1 MKKLTITFTLCL
13 LILSVFTSSVFGAT
27 IKAEDTKLEVTEQP
41 VCTIQINEN
50 AVFEKK
56 LTNVDLENKKLTIQM
71 SIQNNAEKLFADKT
85 EIFLVI
91 DNSTSMNDTIS
102 ENTTRLQS
110 ITSSAKFLASE
121 LLNQETIH
129 VGVVSFSTGTN
140 EGTITDAS
148 LKLAPSRSSD
158 DILAS
163 IDAIATNPLGERTN
177 IDAGLSV
184 AKQNFSEDC
193 QNRYIILLSD
203 GVPNTAVGGPILTYS
218 GEVTTKTKN
227 TLTSLANSGTQI
239 FTVLTGVPDATE
251 PSSNKTY
258 QQLAEEIFGTPED
271 PTVGKYYYI
280 QDSQIEETIT
290 QEILSEIVN
299 LTKNDLYNINIYDY
313 FPQEI
318 VDNFNFSYVT
328 DATMGSISREILS
341 TSNMNTPQTNIQN
354 TQDTQSTTSP
364 ENYILWHL
372 DALLPQESA
381 TVTYQL
387 SIKPDINQEI
397 IGIVFNTNKRINIT
411 ALDNS
416 IIDTV
421 PPTTDEQGQEYNVD
435 TTSEVSPKIQLSS
448 IRDTTVANTVIPQT
462 GNSNLDI
469 TTFVFIGIIVI
480 VIVLATIKIYSSKN

>member
-1 MKKLTITFTLCL
+1 MKKLTIAFILCL
-13 LILSVFTSSVFGAT
+13 LIFSLSVTTVFGAT
-27 IKAEDTKLEVTEQP
+27 IKAEDTKLEVTDQP

-71 SIQNNAEKLFADKT
+71 SIQNNAEKLFANKT
-85 EIFLVI
+85 EIFFVI
-91 DNSTSMNDTIS
+91 DNSTSMNDAIA
-102 ENTTRLQS
+102 ENTTRLQAV
-110 ITSSAKFLASE
+110 TSSAKFLASE
-121 LLNQETIH
+121 LLKQETIH
-129 VGVVSFSTGTN
+129 VGVVSFSTGDN

-148 LKLAPSRSSD
+148 LKLAPSRSSE
-158 DILAS
+158 DIIAS
-163 IDAIATNPLGERTN
+163 IDAIGTDPLGERTN

-218 GEVTTKTKN
+218 GEVATKTKN

-239 FTVLTGVPDATE
+239 FTVLTGVPNATE
-251 PSSNKTY
+251 SSSNKTY
-258 QQLAEEIFGTPED
+258 QELAEEIFGTPEN
-271 PTVGKYYYI
+271 PTVGSYYYI
-280 QDSQIEETIT
+280 QDSEIEETIT
-290 QEILSEIVN
+290 EDILSAIVD

-318 VDNFNFSYVT
+318 VDNFDFSYVT
-328 DATMGSISREILS
+328 DATMGSISREIIT
-341 TSNMNTPQTNIQN
+341 TSHDNVNTNEQTNTQN
-354 TQDTQSTTSP
+354 TQTNTEQ

-372 DALLPQESA
+372 DTLLPQESA

-387 SIKPDINQEI
+387 SIKPDIQQEI
-397 IGIVFNTNKRINIT
+397 IGIVLNTNKKIRIT
-411 ALDNS
+411 TLDNS

-421 PPTTDEQGQEYNVD
+421 PPSTDDQGQEYNVD
-435 TTSEVSPKIQLSS
+435 TTSEVSPKIQLTS

-462 GNSNLDI
+462 GNGNLDV

-480 VIVLATIKIYSSKN
+480 VIGLATVKIYSSRN